1 MKKILISKTFAIFFS
16 TFLFF
21 LFTFVPKATKIIEK
35 KQVFMDEY

>member
-1 MKKILISKTFAIFFS
+1 MHCKFALPNFS

-21 LFTFVPKATKIIEK
+21 LFTLVPKATKIIEK